1 MGEGRGRGRRGR
13 IMGGLGDLQDV
24 FLSNTTTWRHVQ
36 QMYRVEGAAG
46 DRGGFLNL
54 FPGIISD
61 AAPHDTVTFFI
72 LIIFTSQLHSEGE
85 QVLPV
90 DTTQLFWCLI
100 DEG

>member
-1 MGEGRGRGRRGR
+1 MAPRRTDVPRGGSSRG
-13 IMGGLGDLQDV
+13 
-24 FLSNTTTWRHVQ
+24 
-36 QMYRVEGAAG
+36 G

-90 DTTQLFWCLI
+90 DMTQLFWCLI